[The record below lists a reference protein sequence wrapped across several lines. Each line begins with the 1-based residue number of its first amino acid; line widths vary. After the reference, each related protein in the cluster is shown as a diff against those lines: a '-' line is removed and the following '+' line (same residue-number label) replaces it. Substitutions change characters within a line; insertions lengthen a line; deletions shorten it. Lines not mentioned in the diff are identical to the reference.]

1 MDKLNRFLPLAGRIL
16 ISQIFLMS
24 GLHKIFA
31 WEQTAG
37 YMASKGMPM
46 IPLFLL
52 GAIVFELAGGL
63 AVLTGFGARCG
74 AALLIIFLIPATL
87 IFHNFWA
94 LEGMNQQIQMI
105 MFMKN
110 LAIMGGL
117 FFVISFGAGPLAVGC
132 RCEKTND

>member
-1 MDKLNRFLPLAGRIL
+1 MNKLNRFLPLAGRIL
-16 ISQIFLMS
+16 IAQIFLIS

-46 IPLFLL
+46 VPLFLV

-74 AALLIIFLIPATL
+74 AALLIIFLIPTTL

-94 LEGMNQQIQMI
+94 LEGMQQQIQMI

-132 RCEKTND
+132 RCGKTDD